1 MCEETQ
7 FTLACFK
14 LINLKE
20 YKKVKNFDLKF
31 IHTLLLIQVTL
42 TQFITEEQTVIIEYL
57 AWVVLAKCWW
67 LFALSLL
74 QLRGRA
80 GCKQTRHVPDIVKI
94 VSFPFK
100 IIQNQFC
107 FF

>member
-57 AWVVLAKCWW
+57 AWVVLAKC
-67 LFALSLL
+67 
-74 QLRGRA
+74 
-80 GCKQTRHVPDIVKI
+80 
-94 VSFPFK
+94 
-100 IIQNQFC
+100 
-107 FF
+107 